1 MDSMKLFWCAA
12 VAATALSAQAF
23 SGAAALDR
31 VINEAI
37 EQGRMPGAVLLVG
50 YEGKVVYR
58 KAYGKRALVPLPEAI
73 TLDTVFD
80 CASLTKVVATT
91 SSLMKLFEEGRFR
104 LGDKITDYIPE
115 FQGGK
120 SEITLRQLFTH
131 FSGLQPDVPLS
142 TPWTGYATGIQL
154 ACTFKPGGP
163 PGTRYVYSDINF
175 ILLGE
180 LVHRLSGKMLSA
192 YARENIFLPIGMKES
207 MFQPPASLV
216 PRIAPTERWPVKTGP
231 PLRGVVH
238 DPTARNMGGVAGHA
252 GLFSTADDLSRFA
265 QMMLNGG
272 ELEGV
277 RLFSPLTVAKFIEPQ
292 TPPDQPIL
300 RGLGWDVDSPHSGNR
315 GELFPIGSFGHTG
328 FTGTSL
334 WIDPLTKTYVILLA
348 NSVHPDLRPALTPV
362 RAKVATIVAANVGLR
377 GQRVTL
383 SEYNQTGYN
392 QTGYNESL
400 TGPGARRQV
409 GRNGATLTGLD
420 VLAAMKFQPFAG
432 KRIGLITNQSGLDRQ
447 GRRNIDAMR
456 QAGVNIAAIFSPEHG
471 FLGKEDRPGI
481 QDTTDPATGIK
492 VFSLYGATNRPTPE
506 MLNGIDV
513 LVFDIQDVGV
523 RFYTFE
529 TTMAYALEAAAKAGI
544 PYYVLDRP
552 NPITGT
558 RIEGPMMDP
567 ANRSFVGYLGGE
579 PVRHGMTMGEL
590 AKMFNAENKIGANLT
605 VVPMQDWQRGDWFD
619 ATNLAWINPSPNM
632 RSLNAAMLYPG
643 LCLME
648 YARNFS
654 VGRGTDA
661 PFEQIGAD
669 FIGGRELATYLNQR
683 QIPGV
688 RVYATSFTPTESV
701 FKGVKVEG
709 VRFVVTNRELLDATR
724 LGLELA
730 VGIQKLYPGKVDFSG
745 GKRLVGSDDAIHRI
759 QAAEDPR
766 TIQESFQDAVGTFA
780 EMRAR
785 YLLY

>member
-1 MDSMKLFWCAA
+1 MKLFWCAA
-12 VAATALSAQAF
+12 VAATALSAQTF

-31 VINEAI
+31 VIDQAI

-50 YEGKVVYR
+50 HEGKVVYR
-58 KAYGKRALVPLPEAI
+58 KAYGKRALVPLPEAM

-180 LVHRLSGKMLSA
+180 LVHRLSGKMLNA
-192 YARENIFLPIGMKES
+192 YARENIFLPIGMRES
-207 MFQPPASLV
+207 MFLPPASLV

-447 GRRNIDAMR
+447 GRRNIDVMR
-456 QAGVNIAAIFSPEHG
+456 EAGVNIAAIFSPEHG

-745 GKRLVGSDDAIHRI
+745 GKRLVGSDDAIRRI

-766 TIQESFQDAVGTFA
+766 TIQESFQDAVGAFA

>member
-12 VAATALSAQAF
+12 LAATALSAQTF

-31 VINEAI
+31 VIDQAI

-50 YEGKVVYR
+50 HEGKVVYR
-58 KAYGKRALVPLPEAI
+58 KAYGKRALVPLPEAM

-447 GRRNIDAMR
+447 GRRNIDVMR

>member
-1 MDSMKLFWCAA
+1 MKLFWCAA
-12 VAATALSAQAF
+12 FAAAALSAQTF
-23 SGAAALDR
+23 PGAAALDE
-31 VINEAI
+31 VIEKAI

-50 YEGKVVYR
+50 HEGQVVYR
-58 KAYGKRALVPLPEAI
+58 KAYGKRALVPQPEAM
-73 TLDTVFD
+73 TLDTIFD

-91 SSLMKLFEEGRFR
+91 SSLMKLFQEGRFR
-104 LGDKITDYIPE
+104 LNDRITDYIPE

-131 FSGLQPDVPLS
+131 FSGLQPDVPLT
-142 TPWTGYATGIQL
+142 TPWTGYDTGINL
-154 ACTFKPGGP
+154 ACTFKVGGP
-163 PGTRYVYSDINF
+163 PATRYVYSDINF

-180 LVHRLSGKMLSA
+180 LVHRLSGKMLNE

-207 MFQPPASLV
+207 MFLPPASLL
-216 PRIAPTERWPVKTGP
+216 PRIAPTERLPVKTGP

-252 GLFSTADDLSRFA
+252 GLFSTASDLARFA

-272 ELEGV
+272 ELDGV
-277 RLFSPLTVAKFIEPQ
+277 RLFGPLTVAKFIEPQ

-315 GELFPIGSFGHTG
+315 GELFPIGSYGHTG

-348 NSVHPDLRPALTPV
+348 NSVHPDLRPALSPL

-377 GQRVTL
+377 AQRVTL
-383 SEYNQTGYN
+383 TGYN
-392 QTGYNESL
+392 DSL
-400 TGPGARRQV
+400 AGPGARRQV

-420 VLAAMKFQPFAG
+420 VLAGLKFQPFAG
-432 KRIGLITNQSGLDRQ
+432 KRVGLITNHTGLDRQ
-447 GRRNIDAMR
+447 GRRNIDVMR
-456 QAGVNIAAIFSPEHG
+456 AAGVNIAAIFSPEHG

-481 QDTTDPATGIK
+481 QDTADPLTGIQ
-492 VFSLYGATNRPTPE
+492 VFSLYGATDRPTPR
-506 MLNGIDV
+506 MLQGIDV
-513 LVFDIQDVGV
+513 LVFDIQDLGV
-523 RFYTFE
+523 HFYTYE
-529 TTMAYALEAAAKAGI
+529 STMAYALEAAAKAGV

-558 RIEGPMMDP
+558 RIEGPMLDA
-567 ANRSFVGYLGGE
+567 ANQSTVGYLPGE

-590 AKMFNAENKIGANLT
+590 ARMFNAENKIGADLT

-619 ATNLAWINPSPNM
+619 DTNLAWIDPSPNM

-643 LCLME
+643 VGMIE
-648 YARNFS
+648 YAKIS
-654 VGRGTDA
+654 VGRGTDT

-669 FIGGRELATYLNQR
+669 FIGGRELAAYLNQR
-683 QIPGV
+683 AIPGV
-688 RVYATSFTPTESV
+688 RVYATSFTPADSV
-701 FKGVKVEG
+701 FKGVRVEG
-709 VRFVVTNRELLDATR
+709 VRFVITNRELLDATR

-730 VGIQKLYPGKVDFSG
+730 AAIQKLYPGKVDFSVN
-745 GKRLVGSDDAIHRI
+745 KRLIGSDDAIRRI
-759 QAAEDPR
+759 HGAEDPR
-766 TIQESFQDAVGTFA
+766 TIQETFQDALGAFA